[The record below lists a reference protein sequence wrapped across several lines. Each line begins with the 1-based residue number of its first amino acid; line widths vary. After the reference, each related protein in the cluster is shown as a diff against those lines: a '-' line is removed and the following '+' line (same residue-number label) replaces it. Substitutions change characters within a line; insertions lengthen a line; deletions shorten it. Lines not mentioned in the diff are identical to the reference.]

1 MPAPRCILLPPVA
14 FLQRPAC
21 WLEAVSRYRATTSGG
36 PNFAYDLCVRKIRPQ
51 QREAFDLSSWTIAFN
66 GAEPVQP
73 ETLDRFA
80 AAFEPCGFRRE
91 AFYPCY
97 GLAEATLFVAGG
109 VKMRGAG
116 PQAFQRDAL
125 EQKCALPAAAGDA
138 GARPL
143 VSCGHAWLEQRI
155 RIVDP
160 DSPVPCAPDRVG
172 EIWVAGTS
180 VALGYW
186 NRPEESAATFQARL
200 DGADDDRSY
209 LRTGDLGF
217 FSGGELYV
225 TGRLKDLL
233 IIRGRNH
240 YPQDIE
246 RTVERCDPELR
257 LGEGAAFA
265 VEADGEERLV
275 VVQEAARGSRQEA
288 LAATVEAIRRSVAE
302 EHEIQAYAVVLLR
315 AGSILKT
322 SSGKIQRQAVRKA
335 FLAGTLSAVFQW
347 QAGASTETDA
357 AAPAAG
363 AGLAAVQEWIATQVA
378 ARLGFARP
386 EVDVVQPLVRYGL
399 DSLADIEILHAI
411 EQELGASLPVLS
423 FLQDASIADLAA
435 QVVAQLAAPIA
446 PPDPPAAVRGGE
458 FPLSRGQQALWFLH
472 RLAPESAA
480 YNVAGAA
487 RVQGPFDVTAL
498 RRAFQVLADRHA
510 SLRVRFEARGGAPV
524 QVVQEVFVASFSVE
538 DAAGWPDTRLA
549 ERLREEAAR
558 VRPGGGPVFRIHCWS
573 REEEGLLLFAAHHI
587 AVDLW
592 SLARLVR
599 SGARSM
605 AQNAPEGPRACRPWQ
620 QATRTTSSGRSACS
634 PENEVCGCGTT
645 GESGSPASFLSST
658 SRPTDRG
665 PSRRLPAAP
674 PNRSGS
680 TAGRRRGW
688 RRSPRAAEPPF
699 SRSCSP
705 PIRRSCTASPTRRR
719 CSSALPLPGRLHS
732 RFDSVVGYF
741 VNPVVIR
748 LTAVGEPSF
757 DQLVAQA
764 RSALLAALEH
774 QEFPFPL
781 LVDRLQPERDPSRS
795 PLFQTMF
802 VLQKPPAFADP
813 SLAAFALGEPGAR
826 LKLGPLTLESVRL
839 DQRLAQFDLTMAAA
853 RVGGELI
860 VSLQYNTDL
869 FEAVTARRML
879 GHFESLLN
887 GVSTVRTRSSRCY
900 PC

>member
-1 MPAPRCILLPPVA
+1 M
-14 FLQRPAC
+14 
-21 WLEAVSRYRATTSGG
+21 
-36 PNFAYDLCVRKIRPQ
+36 CVRKIRPE

-172 EIWVAGTS
+172 EIWVAGAS

-411 EQELGASLPVLS
+411 EQEARCVAPCAELPPGCEHRGSGRPGGGTTRGAHRPARSSGRSTRRGVSALARPASSL
-423 FLQDASIADLAA
+423 
-435 QVVAQLAAPIA
+435 
-446 PPDPPAAVRGGE
+446 R
-458 FPLSRGQQALWFLH
+458 FLH

-524 QVVQEVFVASFSVE
+524 QVVQEVFAASFSVE

-558 VRPGGGPVFRIHCWS
+558 PFDLEVGPVFRIHCWS

-599 SGARSM
+599 ELGEVYGAEC
-605 AQNAPEGPRACRPWQ
+605 AGKGLRACRPWQ

-665 PSRRLPAAP
+665 PSRRLSAAP

-705 PIRRSCTASPTRRR
+705 PIRRSCTASPARRR
-719 CSSALPLPGRLHS
+719 CLSALPLP
-732 RFDSVVGYF
+732 
-741 VNPVVIR
+741 
-748 LTAVGEPSF
+748 A
-757 DQLVAQA
+757 
-764 RSALLAALEH
+764 
-774 QEFPFPL
+774 
-781 LVDRLQPERDPSRS
+781 
-795 PLFQTMF
+795 
-802 VLQKPPAFADP
+802 
-813 SLAAFALGEPGAR
+813 
-826 LKLGPLTLESVRL
+826 
-839 DQRLAQFDLTMAAA
+839 
-853 RVGGELI
+853 
-860 VSLQYNTDL
+860 
-869 FEAVTARRML
+869 
-879 GHFESLLN
+879 
-887 GVSTVRTRSSRCY
+887 VSTPGSTRWSDTSSIRW
-900 PC
+900 